1 MVPHLSIFI
10 ILHFLALFPALSPS
24 RPLGSCSPFPHLCN
38 LDGKT
43 HFRQLH
49 PNGFDWPQSPCC
61 SLCRGLYFLIS
72 SFKEQRKKF
81 PGGRGQGRELEGT
94 GNIFLTCSLRSFRFW
109 CVLPST
115 RALLHGDKVTPPW
128 CLDPYQW
135 QEVFLLCC
143 CHLFASSTYILGAV
157 VIFQVL

>member
-1 MVPHLSIFI
+1 MAPQLSIFI
-10 ILHFLALFPALSPS
+10 ILHFLALSPALSPS
-24 RPLGSCSPFPHLCN
+24 RPLGGCSPFTHLCN

-72 SFKEQRKKF
+72 SFREQRKKF

-94 GNIFLTCSLRSFRFW
+94 GNIFLTCGLRSFWFW
-109 CVLPST
+109 CFLPST
-115 RALLHGDKVTPPW
+115 RAPLYGDKFTPPW
-128 CLDPYQW
+128 CLNQW
-135 QEVFLLCC
+135 QNFFFCRAAIICLLCQP
-143 CHLFASSTYILGAV
+143 
-157 VIFQVL
+157 IFLKQL